1 MKFLVIVLLAAV
13 LHLLPTIVLFA
24 DCCSSKVLQKKYQ
37 QQHVD
42 NLQDNNNILNDEFRK
57 HYALIDNIRNS
68 KCPDQ
73 LQKYYCLNEGRCF
86 NYKIGKSNSY
96 ACECKD
102 EFHGERCEYKYVLK
116 QIRINNDTFTDY
128 QLIRKS
134 VSGVMKTADLS
145 FAPLLV
151 AVTAI
156 IFIIFLIKKKII
168 QNCKNHTSV
177 SGGPGRRRTF
187 QLGLDNE
194 ATHQCRYNCSWR
206 RRRKSRTSRGSLFV
220 ILSFL
225 LQLFVK
231 SSPDFCYLFL
241 VYLVVARPSQFCL
254 GNKWFHFQFL
264 FFLYGLVMVRTAY

>member
-1 MKFLVIVLLAAV
+1 MKSLVIVLLAAV
-13 LHLLPTIVLFA
+13 LLSAIVPIA

-37 QQHVD
+37 EQQQHVD
-42 NLQDNNNILNDEFRK
+42 NLQDNILIDEVRK

-134 VSGVMKTADLS
+134 SSGAAAGVMKTADLS

-168 QNCKNHTSV
+168 QNCKNHTTV
-177 SGGPGRRRTF
+177 SAGRRRTF

-194 ATHQCRYNCSWR
+194 ATHQCRYNCS
-206 RRRKSRTSRGSLFV
+206 
-220 ILSFL
+220 
-225 LQLFVK
+225 
-231 SSPDFCYLFL
+231 
-241 VYLVVARPSQFCL
+241 
-254 GNKWFHFQFL
+254 
-264 FFLYGLVMVRTAY
+264 